1 MLYPRHLATRWA
13 FQTCVPE
20 CVCVGS
26 SRRKHWDKSF
36 CSRYINGRVYEHYGK
51 LVRHARAFIPICW
64 SVHIV
69 VAPGKMR
76 DDPVCMYNGGKQKS
90 RAEQEA
96 DRLRQLIQLLV
107 GGKQFPHVQIHPLS
121 HHHLSTLVI
130 TASSSNYLA
139 TRLGLFF
146 FCRRTIVNAVPQAA
160 SYFSLLFLHYLYCEN
175 VKADIQLVCYP

>member
-1 MLYPRHLATRWA
+1 MEVFMNIMGSLFGMPEHL
-13 FQTCVPE
+13 FQYVG
-20 CVCVGS
+20 VCTLL
-26 SRRKHWDKSF
+26 SRREK
-36 CSRYINGRVYEHYGK
+36 RGMILY
-51 LVRHARAFIPICW
+51 
-64 SVHIV
+64 
-69 VAPGKMR
+69 
-76 DDPVCMYNGGKQKS
+76 VCMYNWGKQKS

-175 VKADIQLVCYP
+175 VKADIQRVCYS